1 MTHAINP
8 LLDFSD
14 LPLFDAIQP
23 AHIAP
28 ALDELLPAAD
38 AALAQVTDADF
49 PAEWK
54 AIASVLDVATERLGR
69 AWGTISHLHSVA
81 DTPELREAYGQA
93 LPRVT
98 EFWTRLGADERL
110 YAKYKAID
118 VNTLNAEQKHAH
130 TLAMRNFVL
139 SGAELVGTAKE
150 RFAAIQERQAEL
162 SQKFSENVLD
172 ATDQWSAVVT
182 PEELAG
188 VPDDVL
194 HATRTAAEKDGV
206 AGHKLNLKM
215 PCYLPIMQ
223 FAHSSALRE
232 KLYRAYAT
240 RASDQSE
247 AVQNGKSEQDNTKY
261 VQEILALRQE

>member
-81 DTPELREAYGQA
+81 DTPELRAAYSEA

-118 VNTLNAEQKHAH
+118 VASLNTEQKHAH
-130 TLAMRNFVL
+130 TLAMRL
-139 SGAELVGTAKE
+139 SL
-150 RFAAIQERQAEL
+150 I
-162 SQKFSENVLD
+162 
-172 ATDQWSAVVT
+172 
-182 PEELAG
+182 
-188 VPDDVL
+188 
-194 HATRTAAEKDGV
+194 H
-206 AGHKLNLKM
+206 
-215 PCYLPIMQ
+215 I
-223 FAHSSALRE
+223 
-232 KLYRAYAT
+232 
-240 RASDQSE
+240 
-247 AVQNGKSEQDNTKY
+247 
-261 VQEILALRQE
+261 